1 VTQSAFYCGAVRFLL
16 LTKPN
21 LPAPTV
27 GTPIRYAAEG
37 RHSDKWLDKGES
49 IDYYSVVNGC
59 DYFTAGQEMK
69 RVFIP
74 VLLLLIL
81 SVAAP
86 AQDAIYDEEVLRQAR
101 AIYNQIMSPYCP
113 GKTLSNCSSGGA
125 EQMRIDIRNRLSEGE
140 PPEMIMASLVEEWGE
155 SVLAAPKN
163 EGVGRLAWF
172 TPFVA
177 ILFGLVVIVAFV
189 HRYYRREEEA
199 VSATYKPDTTLRARV
214 EEELKT
220 HEG

>member
-1 VTQSAFYCGAVRFLL
+1 
-16 LTKPN
+16 
-21 LPAPTV
+21 
-27 GTPIRYAAEG
+27 
-37 RHSDKWLDKGES
+37 
-49 IDYYSVVNGC
+49 
-59 DYFTAGQEMK
+59 MK

-74 VLLLLIL
+74 VLLLLFL
-81 SVAAP
+81 SVAAS
-86 AQDAIYDEEVLRQAR
+86 AQEVIYDEEVLRQAR

-125 EQMRIDIRNRLSEGE
+125 EEMRVDIRDRLSEGE
-140 PPEMIMASLVEEWGE
+140 PPEMIIASLVEEWGE

-163 EGVGRLAWF
+163 EGVGRLAWL

-189 HRYYRREEEA
+189 RRYYRREVA
-199 VSATYKPDTTLRARV
+199 VSSAHKPDVALRARV